1 MMALQ
6 VRNSQVELIAGRVG
20 DAGRNDWRPA
30 QSGEKKSVQRLVR
43 MSRWMI
49 AGVNE
54 SQGSR
59 GQWGRNLN
67 TSNDDKHFISEAG
80 GMGDNTGEG
89 AIIPTLIH

>member
-1 MMALQ
+1 M
-6 VRNSQVELIAGRVG
+6 IAGHVG
-20 DAGRNDWRPA
+20 DAGQNDCRPA

-54 SQGSR
+54 SQGRR

-67 TSNDDKHFISEAG
+67 TSNDDTYVISEAG
-80 GMGDNTGEG
+80 GEGYNTGEG
-89 AIIPTLIH
+89 AIIPTLTH